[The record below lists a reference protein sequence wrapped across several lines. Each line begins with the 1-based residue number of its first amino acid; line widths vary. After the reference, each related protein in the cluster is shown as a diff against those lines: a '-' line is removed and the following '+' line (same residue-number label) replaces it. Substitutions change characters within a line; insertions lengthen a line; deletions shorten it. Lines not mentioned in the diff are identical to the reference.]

1 MELSVVLRLAAR
13 GLDIGFD
20 VAAGEV
26 LAVLGPNGAGKST
39 AAQVVAGLLSADEAV
54 VRVGDR
60 TLTDTARGV
69 HVAPWDRRVSLLLQ
83 DPLLFPHLDA
93 LGNVAFAARRR
104 QRRTPAR
111 AAARRW
117 LDELGVADLAGRR
130 PRELSGGQAQ
140 RVAIARALAAE
151 PDVLLL
157 DEPLAGLDVAA
168 AAAVRTVLRTV
179 MTDTGRPTVLITHDL
194 LDVHGLADRVLVLQ
208 DGAVAEDGPVTE
220 VLAAPRSAFAA
231 RLAGVNL
238 VPGVLSA
245 PGVLTDSEGQN
256 WFGTPDPGLGVG
268 QRAVAVFRPAEV
280 AVYRDRPHGSPRPCV
295 RRRIAGLESAATAVR
310 VRADVDACPAGVA
323 ADVTAA
329 AVAELGLAPGQW
341 VWLSVKAQAVGLHP
355 ASRAAASMPDTI
367 G

>member
-1 MELSVVLRLAAR
+1 MTITAAVAGASGYAGGELLRLLSSHPR
-13 GLDIGFD
+13 IG
-20 VAAGEV
+20 VGPIAAG
-26 LAVLGPNGAGKST
+26 GNAG
-39 AAQVVAGLLSADEAV
+39 
-54 VRVGDR
+54 R
-60 TLTDTARGV
+60 TLGEV
-69 HVAPWDRRVSLLLQ
+69 HPQ
-83 DPLLFPHLDA
+83 
-93 LGNVAFAARRR
+93 
-104 QRRTPAR
+104 
-111 AAARRW
+111 
-117 LDELGVADLAGRR
+117 
-130 PRELSGGQAQ
+130 
-140 RVAIARALAAE
+140 
-151 PDVLLL
+151 LL
-157 DEPLAGLDVAA
+157 D
-168 AAAVRTVLRTV
+168 
-179 MTDTGRPTVLITHDL
+179 
-194 LDVHGLADRVLVLQ
+194 LADRVLVLQ

-256 WFGTPDPGLGVG
+256 WYGTPDPGLGVG

-280 AVYRDRPHGSPRPCV
+280 AVYRDRPHGSPRNCV